1 MKRAVALTVAL
12 AFTGCSFIA
21 VNGPDIAPGTMP
33 MPGDEIDCSESRA
46 APIVDVV
53 LASLMLMGAISA
65 FIDSRKA
72 DGAPLSGEA
81 AVAIAAVA
89 AVFGASAY
97 FGFSRTSECRR
108 VRELYGQ

>member
-1 MKRAVALTVAL
+1 MKRVVACLLVVSL
-12 AFTGCSFIA
+12 TGCSFIA

-53 LASLMLMGAISA
+53 LGALMLMGAISA
-65 FIDSRKA
+65 LVDSNKP
-72 DGAPLSGEA
+72 DGASHAGEA
-81 AVAIAAVA
+81 ALAIGAVA
-89 AVFGASAY
+89 VLFGISAG
-97 FGFSRTSECRR
+97 FGFDRTSECRR

>member
-1 MKRAVALTVAL
+1 MKRVIALTVAL
-12 AFTGCSFIA
+12 ALTGCSFIA

-33 MPGDEIDCSESRA
+33 MPDDIDCSESRA

-53 LASLMLMGAISA
+53 LGTLMVMGAISA
-65 FIDSRKA
+65 FIDSRKP

-81 AVAIAAVA
+81 ALAIAAVA
-89 AVFGASAY
+89 VVFGSSAY

-108 VRELYGQ
+108 VRGN